1 MKATTHHPALVVFVI
16 DASHSTGATWVIDGK
31 SGAEETVA
39 ATLES
44 SVNRALHD
52 LVVNVC
58 YHDGEVKDRVCLS
71 VLKVHGSEPVW
82 GLEGEAPHEGWFT
95 AGEWAVM
102 APQPQHSGEP
112 PQWVSLSPSGKTPWM
127 EGWHRA
133 FDGIERFVAQHP
145 ESSVLLVS
153 LTDGSFTELNLGD
166 DDVDGMIQRQ
176 SSIAKQHTL
185 VHLIGHI
192 SASGLEPMAF
202 PTQRPENEERAF
214 LFDFASQLPPHLF
227 EHQQP
232 TLGGVD
238 ILPNSKAYV
247 HNADHGMLSGL
258 IQLGS
263 RFIDGHLRK
272 TLGEEE

>member
-1 MKATTHHPALVVFVI
+1 MKATTQHPALVFFVI
-16 DASHSTGATWVIDGK
+16 DASHSTGATWVAAEP

-39 ATLES
+39 TTLEK

-82 GLEGEAPHEGWFT
+82 GLEAEVPNQGWLK
-95 AGEWAVM
+95 ADEWAVM
-102 APQPQHSGEP
+102 APQPPSGESP
-112 PQWVSLSPSGKTPWM
+112 RWVTLSPSGKTPWLK
-127 EGWHRA
+127 GWNQA
-133 FDGIERFVAQHP
+133 FDCIEGFLVDHP
-145 ESSVLLVS
+145 KSSVLLVS
-153 LTDGSFTELNLGD
+153 LTDGSFSELNLVD
-166 DDVDGMIQRQ
+166 DDVEKILQRQ
-176 SSIAKQHTL
+176 SLISNRCTL

-202 PTQRPENEERAF
+202 PTQRPGDEEQAF

-232 TLGGVD
+232 TLAGVD
-238 ILPNSKAYV
+238 IQPTSKAYV

-263 RFIDGHLRK
+263 RFIEGNIR
-272 TLGEEE
+272 TVPGEEE